1 MTHNMTPKRAL
12 RLVHF
17 VRAALSLTDA
27 GTGQAWKQLA
37 ADAEQ
42 WALASLAG
50 GPTRVVVREADGRA
64 HLTLTSYGAGILAR
78 QVHAFCGFIA

>member
-1 MTHNMTPKRAL
+1 MAHNMTPRRAL

-17 VRAALSLTDA
+17 TRAALALTDA
-27 GTGQAWKQLA
+27 GTGQTWEQLA

-50 GPTRVVVREADGRA
+50 DRTRVVVREANGSA
-64 HLTLTSYGAGILAR
+64 HLTLTSYGACVLAR
-78 QVHAFCGFIA
+78 QTRVFCGFVA